1 MQINW
6 FIVSV
11 VVFCA
16 IILIFIL
23 MKANRKD
30 EKKLKK
36 ELNYSKKSEE
46 IELNDEKEI

>member
-1 MQINW
+1 MEINW
-6 FIVSV
+6 FIISV

-16 IILIFIL
+16 IVLVFIL
-23 MKANRKD
+23 MKLNRKD

-36 ELNYSKKSEE
+36 QLNYSKKSEE

>member
-1 MQINW
+1 MGINW

-11 VVFCA
+11 IIFCA

-23 MKANRKD
+23 IKQNKKD

-36 ELNYSKKSEE
+36 KFNYSKKSEE
-46 IELNDEKEI
+46 IEINDEKGM

>member
-1 MQINW
+1 MEINW

-11 VVFCA
+11 VIFCG

-23 MKANRKD
+23 IKQNKKD

-36 ELNYSKKSEE
+36 ELNYSKKPEE
-46 IELNDEKEI
+46 IEFNDEKET